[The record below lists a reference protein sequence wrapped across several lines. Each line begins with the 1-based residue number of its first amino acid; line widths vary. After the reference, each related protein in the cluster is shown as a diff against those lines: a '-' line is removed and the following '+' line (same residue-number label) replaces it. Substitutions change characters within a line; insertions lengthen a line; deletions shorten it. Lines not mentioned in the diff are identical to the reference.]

1 MSSENIEENKF
12 NFKDFIKKNKLKI
25 FFLLSAIFLIV
36 IGLIIFNDYKKK
48 EIIEISKSFNTAKIN
63 LQKGDKLQA
72 KRIFLS
78 IIDKNDSFYSPSALN
93 LLIDNNMI
101 KDKKKVLEYF
111 ETIISD
117 AGLDSETKNLFIF
130 KRVVYIGDDISENE
144 LLNSL
149 KPIMKSDSFW
159 KNIASNYI
167 EKYYLSKGEYNK
179 AKEFVILK
187 N

>member
-1 MSSENIEENKF
+1 MDDEIINKTGF
-12 NFKDFIKKNKLKI
+12 NFNQFFKQNKLKI
-25 FFLLSAIFLIV
+25 ISTLVLIV
-36 IGLIIFNDYKKK
+36 VSVIVLIIIDEHKKK
-48 EIIEISKSFNTAKIN
+48 NVYDISTKYNKAKILIEKN
-63 LQKGDKLQA
+63 NSAASLKLLEEVIL
-72 KRIFLS
+72 K
-78 IIDKNDSFYSPSALN
+78 KNNFYSPSALN

-101 KDKKKVLEYF
+101 KDKKKVLAYF

-130 KRVVYIGDDISENE
+130 KKVVYIGDDISENE
-144 LLNSL
+144 LLDSL

-159 KNIASNYI
+159 KNIASDYI
-167 EKYYLSKGEYNK
+167 QKYYLSKGEFNK